1 MSARNDWSS
10 RHVRKV
16 VQARESWENM
26 ALRGVT
32 RTAES
37 RGQWRKRRG
46 RDAPDAIGDTAIFP
60 PSQGLRVPT
69 QGPGQRGELNL
80 NRDQG

>member
-1 MSARNDWSS
+1 MSARSNWSS
-10 RHVRKV
+10 RHVEKV
-16 VQARESWENM
+16 VQAQESWENV

-32 RTAES
+32 STAES
-37 RGQWRKRRG
+37 RGQWRERRG
-46 RDAPDAIGDTAIFP
+46 RDALDAIGNTVTFP
-60 PSQGLRVPT
+60 LSQGLQLPP